1 MAEYIYIYSDG
12 EPGAYGEPSSTAPRR
27 AAQLGATPYSA
38 RNVSELVDLFTQFT
52 TRSLVID
59 RMVIETH
66 GSPGALYFGSD
77 TLDEARLASFRGRG
91 FADLFAENS
100 RIFLNGCNVA
110 ATGKDCSGTRCTIV
124 NGKAFLEAF
133 ARTFLSRAGGR
144 VGASTSLGH
153 VVPPVSAKVYHLNT
167 TYYVYISRGGAQV
180 RLAAGNELK
189 SPEGDWHIPEGSDK
203 WMYRFFANGTVRY
216 QDENKFWGRINILDL
231 EKTEGR
237 WTREAAA
244 VKVTWPSG
252 TIETWELPLFDGYQP
267 VTWNRFDGRV
277 QSLTAK
283 QWEYNDSTW

>member
-38 RNVSELVDLFTQFT
+38 RNVAELLDLFTQFT
-52 TRSLVID
+52 TRTVTID

-77 TLDEARLASFRGRG
+77 MLDEARLASFRGRG
-91 FADLFAENS
+91 FEDLFVENT
-100 RIFLNGCNVA
+100 RIFLNGCNIA

-167 TYYVYISRGGAQV
+167 TYYVYISRGGGQY
-180 RLAAGNELK
+180 
-189 SPEGDWHIPEGSDK
+189 GS
-203 WMYRFFANGTVRY
+203 
-216 QDENKFWGRINILDL
+216 
-231 EKTEGR
+231 
-237 WTREAAA
+237 
-244 VKVTWPSG
+244 
-252 TIETWELPLFDGYQP
+252 
-267 VTWNRFDGRV
+267 
-277 QSLTAK
+277 
-283 QWEYNDSTW
+283 

>member
-1 MAEYIYIYSDG
+1 
-12 EPGAYGEPSSTAPRR
+12 
-27 AAQLGATPYSA
+27 
-38 RNVSELVDLFTQFT
+38 
-52 TRSLVID
+52 
-59 RMVIETH
+59 MVIETH

-77 TLDEARLASFRGRG
+77 MLDEARLASFRGRG
-91 FADLFAENS
+91 FEDLFVENT
-100 RIFLNGCNVA
+100 RIFLNGCNIA

-133 ARTFLSRAGGR
+133 ARTFLSRAGGTGR
-144 VGASTSLGH
+144 SQH
-153 VVPPVSAKVYHLNT
+153 VTRPCGSAGFGQGVPPE
-167 TYYVYISRGGAQV
+167 YYLLRLHQQGRRTV
-180 RLAAGNELK
+180 RLPAGNELK

-244 VKVTWPSG
+244 VKVAWPSG
-252 TIETWELPLFDGYQP
+252 TTETWELPL
-267 VTWNRFDGRV
+267 FDGRV